1 MLNVLIRSALLS
13 DVESLAGLCFA
24 LWPESSREEHAS
36 ELAALLEKRVTPLMP
51 LVHFVAETGDGH
63 LVGFLEADLRS
74 HADCCDASHAVGYVE
89 GWYVEESRRRQGIGR
104 QLLAVAEECAR
115 EQGCVEMASDALIEN
130 ELSQRAHAA
139 TGYQVVARSVLYRK
153 PL

>member
-1 MLNVLIRSALLS
+1 
-13 DVESLAGLCFA
+13 
-24 LWPESSREEHAS
+24 
-36 ELAALLEKRVTPLMP
+36 
-51 LVHFVAETGDGH
+51 
-63 LVGFLEADLRS
+63 
-74 HADCCDASHAVGYVE
+74 
-89 GWYVEESRRRQGIGR
+89 VEESRRRQGIGR
-104 QLLAVAEECAR
+104 QLLAVAEEWAR